1 MKNKIKLLPIVGM
14 ALILSVAS
22 SSSVASKEFDL
33 GLLGKIVV
41 DSESTVN
48 KPPAGTFSPY
58 TTQSWFSINH
68 ELDDIRIPPLTK
80 IAVKGSILENNEL
93 ASLEVIFEGLLM
105 KGVSEYLSTE
115 RAKNEFKKYDITVE
129 PHPDDNNKVILRKT
143 IPIPEEKRHLVEEFN
158 KIDQEIK
165 SYQQQ
170 ISAARGIA
178 ANIATDDFLQKAV
191 AKKNELFSQ
200 LFQNISSFP
209 CGPEFKS
216 VFTFPIWGVGGSVG
230 GENASAEARA
240 GVSGDVQIEIAAP
253 TCGISADSLFQAE
266 TWGQINI
273 DITSSGYFGANAG
286 AQASGGG
293 YGIAFY
299 SERYGNYS
307 IPIDRIKINDD
318 EKRIF
323 NDLVLKMLKEAEN
336 SEQALS
342 ALTEKI
348 SGTALNITDNI
359 QIELIRRLQDPSQ
372 ICSFLQQVGAA
383 SSNSEAARICQ
394 ILATPLSP
402 VPPLVIPPLVLPP
415 IPPLPPRPDGQ
426 CRAQLPLP
434 PCRTERVC
442 GVCEHCRNTPF
453 GRVCVPVPCTN
464 CSNQEIPPGC
474 GEAQRA
480 TRAANEQYRRIC
492 ERIRSWEQQVND
504 LRRRGNE
511 AIARARSEWERNSD
525 HLTAEYNAGMAE
537 YNSQVNQ
544 RAEYHRPLIGLA
556 EDAIKNNVLRRVD
569 HRAVAE
575 KLLNAAW
582 KAYDWVNLTNDFV
595 TDSLPQ
601 NLSFNIKG
609 EAKVAFHSK
618 AHILHATPKLRTV
631 SSYDPQQNSFTV
643 TVYGTEDTRTAG
655 ELSGI
660 GGLDVLGYTLS
671 AELKGS
677 FIGRDFDFGGQTTDN
692 ILPMIDQKKINFSK
706 EEKQLFQWK
715 Q

>member
-1 MKNKIKLLPIVGM
+1 MKNKIKLFHVVGM
-14 ALILSVAS
+14 ILTIC

-33 GLLGKIVV
+33 GVLGKIVV
-41 DSESTVN
+41 DSKSTVN
-48 KPPAGTFSPY
+48 RPPAATFSPY

-80 IAVKGSILENNEL
+80 IAIKGSILENNEL
-93 ASLEVIFEGLLM
+93 ASLEITFEGLLM
-105 KGVSEYLSTE
+105 KGVPEYLSTE
-115 RAKNEFKKYDITVE
+115 KAKSEFSKYDITVE
-129 PHPDDNNKVILRKT
+129 PHPDDNNKIILRKT
-143 IPIPEEKRHLVEEFN
+143 IPAPEGKKHLVNEI
-158 KIDQEIK
+158 KAIDAAIK

-170 ISAARGIA
+170 ISAARGA
-178 ANIATDDFLQKAV
+178 VANIATDDFLKDAV
-191 AKKNELFSQ
+191 AKKNELFRQ

-209 CGPEFKS
+209 CGPEFKR

-230 GENASAEARA
+230 GESASAEARA

-253 TCGISADSLFQAE
+253 TCGIFADSLFQAE
-266 TWGQINI
+266 TWGQTNI

-286 AQASGGG
+286 AQASGG

-299 SERYGNYS
+299 SEKYGNYS
-307 IPIDRIKINDD
+307 IPIDQIRINDD

-323 NDLVLKMLKEAEN
+323 NDLILKMLKEAEN
-336 SEQALS
+336 SEQALL

-348 SGTALNITDNI
+348 SGTASDITNRI
-359 QIELIRRLQDPSQ
+359 QSELISRLQNPSQ

-394 ILATPLSP
+394 TLATSLSP
-402 VPPLVIPPLVLPP
+402 APPLVIPPLVLPP
-415 IPPLPPRPDGQ
+415 MPSLPPRPSGQ

-442 GVCEHCRNTPF
+442 GVCEHCRNTMF

-464 CSNQEIPPGC
+464 CSNQEIPPHC
-474 GEAQRA
+474 GEARRA
-480 TRAANEQYRRIC
+480 TEATNAEYRRIC
-492 ERIRSWEQQVND
+492 QRLESWARQVDD
-504 LRRRGNE
+504 LTKRGNE
-511 AIARARSEWERNSD
+511 AIARARSEWARNRD
-525 HLTAEYNAGMAE
+525 RLTAEYNARTAE
-537 YNSQVNQ
+537 YNRQVTQ
-544 RAEYHRPLIGLA
+544 RAEYGRRLIVLA

-569 HRAVAE
+569 HRAVAG
-575 KLLNAAW
+575 KLLSAAW

-595 TDSLPQ
+595 TDRLPQ

-609 EAKVAFHSK
+609 AAKVAFHSK

-631 SSYDPQQNSFTV
+631 SSYDLQQNSFTV

-671 AELKGS
+671 AELRGS
-677 FIGRDFDFGGQTTDN
+677 FIGRDFNFGSQTTGN

-715 Q
+715 IE